1 MSGKGSEFQPSKSL
15 WFWSCAGSAVA
26 TVIVGFTLGGWVGG
40 GTAAKMASDARSE
53 GRIQLAADVCVAR
66 FKGSDGFAMQLA
78 DLKKED
84 SWKQDDFVA
93 AGGWVTLAGLDDPV
107 AGSAKL
113 CAEMLTKM
121 DAPTA
126 FDATAKPA
134 AKISG

>member
-1 MSGKGSEFQPSKSL
+1 MNAKWSEFRPTKTL
-15 WFWSCAGSAVA
+15 WLWSCAGCAVV
-26 TVIVGFTLGGWVGG
+26 TMVVGFTVGGWVSG
-40 GTAAKMASDARSE
+40 GTASKMASVARDE

-66 FKGSDGFAMQLA
+66 FKGSDGFATSLA

-84 SWKQDDFVA
+84 SWKQDDYVA
-93 AGGWVTLAGLDDPV
+93 AGGWVTLAGLTDPV

-126 FDATAKPA
+126 ALGLAGKTN
-134 AKISG
+134 G